1 MKGEEKS
8 LIISCDKNRTSIK
21 TGTRVADIVMPPQKC
36 AQEFC
41 VDESFSFYIQTKRLF
56 ESESKVV

>member
-21 TGTRVADIVMPPQKC
+21 TGTRVADIVMFP
-36 AQEFC
+36 
-41 VDESFSFYIQTKRLF
+41 SL
-56 ESESKVV
+56 